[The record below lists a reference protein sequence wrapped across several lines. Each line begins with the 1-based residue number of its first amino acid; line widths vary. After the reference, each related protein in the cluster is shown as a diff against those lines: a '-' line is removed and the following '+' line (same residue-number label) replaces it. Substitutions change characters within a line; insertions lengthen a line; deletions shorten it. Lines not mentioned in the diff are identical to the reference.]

1 MMTNAELMVLSVG
14 NEKRLDTTQNTAD
27 QVVQR
32 KRSARLY
39 STHARIQMST
49 TDHEYV
55 YCASK
60 EWVQDFTINVEIIG
74 KPLEII
80 IDIGRARTLLSKR
93 WFKDNIDSHLK
104 QSNGRISRGRA
115 QLFGNVRGKC
125 ET

>member
-49 TDHEYV
+49 TTNT
-55 YCASK
+55 
-60 EWVQDFTINVEIIG
+60 FTVLEG
-74 KPLEII
+74 K
-80 IDIGRARTLLSKR
+80 GCKTLRLM
-93 WFKDNIDSHLK
+93 LK
-104 QSNGRISRGRA
+104 
-115 QLFGNVRGKC
+115 LLGNH
-125 ET
+125 